1 MKKRILFGSVMA
13 VTSFLPLISVVSCGS
28 TQSQAMT
35 DARVKVHVILNNAAN
50 KVSTIEELEKLFKVG
65 VQDGFIQNVKIIK
78 LVPNPNNTK
87 FIQVYYSIKV
97 PTNAEGTQ
105 FETCDDCV
113 AIVKLAD

>member
-35 DARVKVHVILNNAAN
+35 DARIKVLIQLNNAASN
-50 KVSTIEELEKLFKVG
+50 VSTIEELTKLFKVG
-65 VQDGFIQNVKIIK
+65 VQDGFIKNVKIIK
-78 LVPNPNNTK
+78 LVPSPNNPK

-97 PTNAEGTQ
+97 PINAEGTE

>member
-1 MKKRILFGSVMA
+1 MA

>member
-65 VQDGFIQNVKIIK
+65 VQDGFIPNVKIIK

-105 FETCDDCV
+105 FETCDDWV